1 MTSNVYA
8 AAAQRPAQAAFLR
21 DSKTQGVFTRGLG
34 YNQSVSMTRPA
45 FTYFSRV
52 FGCQMNVA
60 DIDDLSARLAAHGGE
75 EVSRPEQ
82 ADLILINTCTVR
94 QKAED
99 KAMSFIGG
107 LKHLGPGGRP
117 GGRIAGLLEGGAG
130 IAAAAGT
137 STAVAEREPQ
147 AAAPQDLR
155 EIAPRRKPF
164 VVAMGCVIPKSRKH
178 IEDTFP
184 HVDLLVNYSDPD
196 IVMAE
201 LLDRFPPLAGR
212 VIEDSYPPML
222 ESGRCQMSFVTA
234 IRGCNHRCSFCVV
247 PWARG
252 PQRDVPMGEIIAQ
265 AQQYEA
271 AGAPDITILGQ
282 SIMAYGKA
290 SVQPHPDFTDLMEA
304 LLEQTD
310 FRWITYLTSLAC
322 DMNERVIEKVIAN
335 PRITPLLHLPVQ
347 SGSDKVLD
355 EMRRQYDTAQFRRMV
370 KLAREVRPDLY
381 LTTDLLVGFPTETEE
396 DFQQTLDFAAE
407 IGFDDA
413 FMFAYSPRPGTHS
426 VRVYPDVLPR
436 EEKVRRLSLLIAQ
449 QRAQSAERSRRYLGQ
464 DLEVII
470 EQRDDNG
477 VVARTAFNKPVHLPG
492 SRLEPGQFSRVRIT
506 GVKVSAFEGVENEG
520 DTCSPERTD
529 STLGVAG
536 G

>member
-1 MTSNVYA
+1 MQSG
-8 AAAQRPAQAAFLR
+8 R
-21 DSKTQGVFTRGLG
+21 FT
-34 YNQSVSMTRPA
+34 
-45 FTYFSRV
+45 FFSRV

-60 DIDDLSARLAAHGGE
+60 DVDDLSARLSAHGGT
-75 EVSRPEQ
+75 EVSSADA

-107 LKHLGPGGRP
+107 LKHLGGRP
-117 GGRIAGLLEGGAG
+117 GSRLAALAGSDLVSVRGQESHLGAG
-130 IAAAAGT
+130 QSPRPGSQAGADT
-137 STAVAEREPQ
+137 
-147 AAAPQDLR
+147 AAPQQDSLSSQPGSDTAAPLQDLLSL
-155 EIAPRRKPF
+155 APRRKPF
-164 VVAMGCVIPKSRKH
+164 VVAMGCVVPKSRKH

-201 LLDRFPPLAGR
+201 LLDKFPPLAGR
-212 VIEDSYPPML
+212 LIEDSYPPLL
-222 ESGRCQMSFVTA
+222 ESGRCLPSFVTA

-252 PQRDVPMGEIIAQ
+252 PQRDVPLGEILAQ

-290 SVQPHPDFTDLMEA
+290 SPQPHPDFTDLMEA
-304 LLEQTD
+304 LLENTG
-310 FRWITYLTSLAC
+310 FRWISFLTSLAC
-322 DMNERVIEKVIAN
+322 DMNERVIERVLAN

-347 SGSDKVLD
+347 SGSDKVLG

-370 KLAREVRPDLY
+370 KLAREARPDLY

-426 VRVYPDVLPR
+426 IRVYPDVLPR
-436 EEKVRRLSLLIAQ
+436 QEKVRRLTALIAQ

-464 DLEVII
+464 ELEVII
-470 EQRDDNG
+470 EQNDDSA
-477 VVARTAFNKPVHLPG
+477 VVGRTAFNKPVHLPA
-492 SRLEPGQFSRVRIT
+492 SRLAPGSFSRVRIDA
-506 GVKVSAFEGVENEG
+506 VKVSAFEGVEVDAVHGEG
-520 DTCSPERTD
+520 QSIRREEVGP
-529 STLGVAG
+529 A
-536 G
+536 